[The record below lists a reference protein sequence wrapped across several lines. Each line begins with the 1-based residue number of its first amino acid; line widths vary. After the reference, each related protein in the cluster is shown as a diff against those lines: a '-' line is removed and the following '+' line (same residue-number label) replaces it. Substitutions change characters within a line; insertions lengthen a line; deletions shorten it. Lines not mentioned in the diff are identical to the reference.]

1 MDNFDVVPARLREAR
16 EANGLSMKELSELI
30 GVSSQAISQY
40 EHGIIRPSILIL
52 RRISNMLEYPFEFFL
67 KEKLVYNYSDET
79 IFFRATKDTTK
90 KIKDA
95 YAYRIKWAN
104 EILSYFKNFIEFCK
118 VNIPSLDE
126 YDLSY
131 EMSSDVIEDI
141 TQKVR
146 EYWNLGDGPIEN
158 LTEILEDN
166 GFVLCK
172 ISFKNKKVEAFSQWN
187 NGVPYIFFGANRES
201 AVSFRFS
208 IAHELGHLLMH
219 YFVSK
224 DDVFDKKKLSIMEEQ
239 ANKFAAFLLMPSKT
253 FSRDMISNS
262 LDYLIYIKEKWK
274 VSIGSIIKRCADLDI
289 LSENQAIYLYRQLA
303 MKGYKKKEPLD
314 DVIPIEEPEL
324 LKSALELLLDN
335 GIIEKQ
341 LFLKDITLPKEEI
354 LNICSLTSDYFDN
367 TSSKK
372 NILKIIR

>member
-1 MDNFDVVPARLREAR
+1 
-16 EANGLSMKELSELI
+16 
-30 GVSSQAISQY
+30 
-40 EHGIIRPSILIL
+40 
-52 RRISNMLEYPFEFFL
+52 
-67 KEKLVYNYSDET
+67 
-79 IFFRATKDTTK
+79 
-90 KIKDA
+90 
-95 YAYRIKWAN
+95 
-104 EILSYFKNFIEFCK
+104 
-118 VNIPSLDE
+118 
-126 YDLSY
+126 
-131 EMSSDVIEDI
+131 
-141 TQKVR
+141 
-146 EYWNLGDGPIEN
+146 
-158 LTEILEDN
+158 
-166 GFVLCK
+166 
-172 ISFKNKKVEAFSQWN
+172 
-187 NGVPYIFFGANRES
+187 
-201 AVSFRFS
+201 
-208 IAHELGHLLMH
+208 
-219 YFVSK
+219 
-224 DDVFDKKKLSIMEEQ
+224 MEEQ